1 MGGQGLCL
9 PLQKEAILG
18 SGLFAGTAC
27 LQREGTAHRLT
38 SGSKAVSVGER
49 SGKTDGKAGLQPFLW
64 EFWAMQVSTRVGY
77 PKSSQ
82 EARSKE
88 KQIVAFPWR
97 VQHCPPCTHAH
108 SEEKSLPNMVNEHHT
123 EGLKVTKTPECTAT
137 CIQRAEVREAARRP
151 TLRRAA
157 SITELYSP
165 KCQQRP
171 GRETLV

>member
-1 MGGQGLCL
+1 M
-9 PLQKEAILG
+9 
-18 SGLFAGTAC
+18 
-27 LQREGTAHRLT
+27 
-38 SGSKAVSVGER
+38 
-49 SGKTDGKAGLQPFLW
+49 DGKAGLQPFLW

-108 SEEKSLPNMVNEHHT
+108 SEEKLLPNMVNEHHT

-157 SITELYSP
+157 SITKSCTAPNANSLQVEKRWSRESSELKWWPLS
-165 KCQQRP
+165 
-171 GRETLV
+171 VH